1 MARDKTDEVDPATV
15 AGIQVLIDFKKNKL
29 TYKEAKKRFKFFT
42 GLSDEITQKFISTMA
57 RQNNSDNVIP
67 FPKRKKT

>member
-29 TYKEAKKRFKFFT
+29 TYKEARKRFKFFT
-42 GLSDEITQKFISTMA
+42 GLSDDITQRFIASMSKE
-57 RQNNSDNVIP
+57 NNPNNVIP
-67 FPKRKKT
+67 FPKREKT